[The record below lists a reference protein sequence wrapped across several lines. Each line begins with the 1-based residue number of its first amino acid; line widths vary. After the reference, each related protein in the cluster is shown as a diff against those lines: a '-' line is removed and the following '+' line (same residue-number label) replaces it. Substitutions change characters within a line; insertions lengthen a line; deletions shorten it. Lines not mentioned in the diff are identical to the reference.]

1 MPQAFP
7 TSNNSQFKMLTSLA
21 NDRVK
26 LVRALQGQRKARE
39 KEGRFVVEGA
49 RLVEEALKA
58 DAPVDFAFHTADLD
72 DRARAALGQLRKRG
86 ATLVEVSPEVMKA
99 CSDTEHPQA
108 ILVVLPQLLI
118 TNYQF
123 QNQELVISNLLL
135 VCDRIADPGNLGALL
150 RSAAAAGVDA
160 ALLAPGTV
168 DAFNPKVVRAGMG
181 AHFRLPIESLDWDKI
196 GERVNGLKVRL
207 AEANSLISNL
217 RSPIRYDQADWTL
230 PSALIIGSEA
240 DGPSEAARACAA
252 ERVFIPMPGETE
264 SLNAAIAGSVILFEA
279 VRQTN
284 VKQQT

>member
-1 MPQAFP
+1 
-7 TSNNSQFKMLTSLA
+7 MLTSLA

-26 LVRALQGQRKARE
+26 LVRALQSQRKARE
-39 KEGRFVVEGA
+39 KERRFVIEGA

-58 DAPVDFAFHTADLD
+58 NALVDFAFYTADLD

-108 ILVVLPQLLI
+108 MLAVLPFPQVRSDDFSRRLATKVATTSQL
-118 TNYQF
+118 F
-123 QNQELVISNLLL
+123 L
-135 VCDRIADPGNLGALL
+135 VCDRLADPGNLGTLL

-160 ALLAPGTV
+160 AFLAPGTV

-181 AHFRLPIESLDWDKI
+181 AHFRLPLESLNWDKI
-196 GERVNGLKVRL
+196 GERMQGLTVRL
-207 AEANSLISNL
+207 ADAQSTI
-217 RSPIRYDQADWTL
+217 RHTQHAIRYDQADWTQ

-264 SLNAAIAGSVILFEA
+264 SLNAAIAGSIILFEA
-279 VRQTN
+279 VRQRNDVTAHE
-284 VKQQT
+284 VAP

>member
-1 MPQAFP
+1 
-7 TSNNSQFKMLTSLA
+7 MLTSLA

-26 LVRALQGQRKARE
+26 LVRALQSQRKARE

-58 DAPVDFAFHTADLD
+58 NAPVDFAFYTADLD

-86 ATLVEVSPEVMKA
+86 ATLVEVSLEVMKA
-99 CSDTEHPQA
+99 CSDTEHPQNVLA
-108 ILVVLPQLLI
+108 VLP
-118 TNYQF
+118 
-123 QNQELVISNLLL
+123 ISNLQSPISKRLEIRDWRL
-135 VCDRIADPGNLGALL
+135 VIICDRIADPGNLGTLL
-150 RSAAAAGVDA
+150 RSAAAAGADA

-181 AHFRLPIESLDWDKI
+181 AHFRLPLESLTWDKI
-196 GERVNGLKVRL
+196 GERVMGLQVRL
-207 AEANSLISNL
+207 AEAQSAISHQP
-217 RSPIRYDQADWTL
+217 SAIRYDRANWTQ

-264 SLNAAIAGSVILFEA
+264 SLNAAIAGSIILFEA
-279 VRQTN
+279 VRQRSDRR
-284 VKQQT
+284 QTSNDKRQTT